1 MMPLSAADRLGLVAW
16 LRFMQVEGIGSS
28 GRRALLQ
35 AFGLP
40 EAVFAASHAAL
51 TAVVGAQSAERL
63 RRAVPV
69 AGLDSLL
76 TQSVP
81 ADVEHPDQAI
91 LAALAWAE
99 QPGHHLLTLADANYP
114 SSLLTTDDPP
124 LILYVRGRV
133 ELLSQPMFAV
143 VGSRNATAQGERD
156 AEAFSAALVAAGLTV
171 VSGLALGIDAAAHRG
186 GLSSSAGTVAVV
198 GTGVDRLYPARN
210 ADLAREIVNLGAI
223 VSEFPLGTPALA
235 SNFPRRNRIIAGL
248 GLGCLVV
255 EAALRSG
262 SLITARLAAE
272 AGREVFAIPGSIH
285 SPLTRGCH
293 QLIRQGAK
301 LVESAQDILEEL
313 RWQSVEP
320 AVNKEN
326 IDPIDQQSRQKKHK
340 AGVMPNVG
348 ADETTAEPSAQQ
360 EGAGKNAALFAV
372 DALQG
377 DRAKDTLV
385 NPLRSR
391 TVEQSTF
398 SSPLRI
404 LAVADGETAANEV
417 NEANHAVNITK
428 PPARKRKT
436 ANGSARATPAA
447 APVVN
452 ASNTDAAT
460 DSETRVIAALGRSPC
475 DLDTLAAR
483 SHLTPAALLAILLP
497 LELAGRVAQ
506 LPGSL
511 YQRLD

>member
-1 MMPLSAADRLGLVAW
+1 
-16 LRFMQVEGIGSS
+16 
-28 GRRALLQ
+28 
-35 AFGLP
+35 
-40 EAVFAASHAAL
+40 
-51 TAVVGAQSAERL
+51 
-63 RRAVPV
+63 
-69 AGLDSLL
+69 
-76 TQSVP
+76 
-81 ADVEHPDQAI
+81 
-91 LAALAWAE
+91 
-99 QPGHHLLTLADANYP
+99 
-114 SSLLTTDDPP
+114 
-124 LILYVRGRV
+124 
-133 ELLSQPMFAV
+133 
-143 VGSRNATAQGERD
+143 
-156 AEAFSAALVAAGLTV
+156 
-171 VSGLALGIDAAAHRG
+171 
-186 GLSSSAGTVAVV
+186 
-198 GTGVDRLYPARN
+198 
-210 ADLAREIVNLGAI
+210 
-223 VSEFPLGTPALA
+223 
-235 SNFPRRNRIIAGL
+235 
-248 GLGCLVV
+248 
-255 EAALRSG
+255 
-262 SLITARLAAE
+262 
-272 AGREVFAIPGSIH
+272 IH

-340 AGVMPNVG
+340 ASVMPNVG
-348 ADETTAEPSAQQ
+348 ADETTAELSAQQ

-377 DRAKDTLV
+377 DQAKDTLV
-385 NPLRSR
+385 NPLRSKA
-391 TVEQSTF
+391 VEQSTF

-404 LAVADGETAANEV
+404 LAVADGESVTNEV

-436 ANGSARATPAA
+436 ANSSARATPAA

-460 DSETRVIAALGRSPC
+460 DSETRVIAALGHSPC

>member
-1 MMPLSAADRLGLVAW
+1 MMPLSAADRLDLVAW

-40 EAVFAASHAAL
+40 EAIFAASHAAL

-69 AGLDSLL
+69 AGLDSLS

-99 QPGHHLLTLADANYP
+99 QPGHHLLTLADASYP

-133 ELLSQPMFAV
+133 ELLSQPLFAV

-156 AEAFSAALVAAGLTV
+156 AEAFSAALGAAGLTV

-313 RWQSVEP
+313 RWQSAEP

-326 IDPIDQQSRQKKHK
+326 IDHIDQQSRQKKHK

-348 ADETTAEPSAQQ
+348 ADETTA
-360 EGAGKNAALFAV
+360 
-372 DALQG
+372 LQG
-377 DRAKDTLV
+377 GRAKDA
-385 NPLRSR
+385 LR
-391 TVEQSTF
+391 
-398 SSPLRI
+398 
-404 LAVADGETAANEV
+404 AGADGETAANEV
-417 NEANHAVNITK
+417 NEATHGGNITK
-428 PPARKRKT
+428 PSVRKRKT
-436 ANGSARATPAA
+436 AKGSTRATPAA

-452 ASNTDAAT
+452 VSNIDAAT

>member
-40 EAVFAASHAAL
+40 EAIFAASHAAL

-69 AGLDSLL
+69 AGLDSLS

-99 QPGHHLLTLADANYP
+99 QPGHHLLTLADASYP

-133 ELLSQPMFAV
+133 ELLSQPLFAV

-156 AEAFSAALVAAGLTV
+156 AEAFSAALGAAGLTV

-313 RWQSVEP
+313 RWQSAEP

-326 IDPIDQQSRQKKHK
+326 IDHIDQQSRQKKHK

-348 ADETTAEPSAQQ
+348 ADETTA
-360 EGAGKNAALFAV
+360 
-372 DALQG
+372 LQG
-377 DRAKDTLV
+377 GRAKDA
-385 NPLRSR
+385 LR
-391 TVEQSTF
+391 
-398 SSPLRI
+398 
-404 LAVADGETAANEV
+404 AGADGETAANEV
-417 NEANHAVNITK
+417 NEATHGGNITK
-428 PPARKRKT
+428 PSVRKRKT
-436 ANGSARATPAA
+436 AKGSTRATPAA

-452 ASNTDAAT
+452 VSNIDAAT

>member
-156 AEAFSAALVAAGLTV
+156 AEAFSAALGAAGLTV

-285 SPLTRGCH
+285 SPLTR
-293 QLIRQGAK
+293 
-301 LVESAQDILEEL
+301 
-313 RWQSVEP
+313 
-320 AVNKEN
+320 
-326 IDPIDQQSRQKKHK
+326 
-340 AGVMPNVG
+340 
-348 ADETTAEPSAQQ
+348 
-360 EGAGKNAALFAV
+360 
-372 DALQG
+372 
-377 DRAKDTLV
+377 
-385 NPLRSR
+385 
-391 TVEQSTF
+391 
-398 SSPLRI
+398 
-404 LAVADGETAANEV
+404 
-417 NEANHAVNITK
+417 
-428 PPARKRKT
+428 
-436 ANGSARATPAA
+436 
-447 APVVN
+447 
-452 ASNTDAAT
+452 
-460 DSETRVIAALGRSPC
+460 
-475 DLDTLAAR
+475 
-483 SHLTPAALLAILLP
+483 
-497 LELAGRVAQ
+497 
-506 LPGSL
+506 
-511 YQRLD
+511 